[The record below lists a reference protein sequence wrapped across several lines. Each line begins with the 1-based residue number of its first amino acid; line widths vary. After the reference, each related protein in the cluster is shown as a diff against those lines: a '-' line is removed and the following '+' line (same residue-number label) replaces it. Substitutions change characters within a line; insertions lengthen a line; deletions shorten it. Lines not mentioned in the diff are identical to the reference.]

1 MGLFKRGQVWWMRFS
16 YQGRQVKRSTE
27 VSDKKLAEKIH
38 AKVITQIVEGKWFDV
53 DPGRDKTFRGMM
65 EKYLSEC
72 SISKSHAS
80 KLRDVSASKQLL
92 PHFGDYT
99 LADITPRLISS
110 YKTKR
115 RQYGAAPATVNKEL
129 GLAKHAY
136 NIARKEWEWCRDNPF
151 QLVSMEKVNNAR
163 VRYLTDEEFENL
175 LEACE
180 DWFRPIVIVAWH
192 SGMRRG
198 NILSLRFNQVDLFR
212 RVILLDHTKN
222 GERLGIPINDT
233 LYELL
238 KGLSKVRSIKSPF
251 VFDGIY
257 PVQTQRGIKEACKK
271 VGIENFRFHD
281 LRHCFASSLV
291 QRGVDLFRVQKLLGH
306 KDGRMTQRYAHLA
319 PENLREAI
327 KALDTPIS
335 PILAHFQEKGAT
347 VIP

>member
-1 MGLFKRGQVWWMRFS
+1 MRFS
-16 YQGRQVKRSTE
+16 YQGRQIKRSTK
-27 VSDKKLAEKIH
+27 VRDKKLAEKIH
-38 AKVITQIVEGKWFDV
+38 AKVTTQIIEDKWFDV
-53 DPGRDKTFRGMM
+53 DPGKEKTFRGMIGR
-65 EKYLSEC
+65 YLSEC
-72 SISKSHAS
+72 SIRKSHAS
-80 KLRDVSASKQLL
+80 KLRDISASKQLL
-92 PHFGDYT
+92 PHFGDYA
-99 LADITPRLISS
+99 LANITPRLISS

-115 RQYGAAPATVNKEL
+115 RHDGAAPATVNKEL

-163 VRYLTDEEFENL
+163 VRYLTDKEFKNL
-175 LEACE
+175 LEVCE
-180 DWFRPIVIVAWH
+180 DWLRPVVLVAWH
-192 SGMRRG
+192 SGMRLG
-198 NILSLRFNQVDLFR
+198 NILSLRFNQVDLSR

-222 GERLGIPINDT
+222 CERLGIPINDT

-238 KGLSKVRSIKSPF
+238 RGLSKARSIQSPL
-251 VFDGIY
+251 VFEGVYHVKI
-257 PVQTQRGIKEACKK
+257 QRGLRKACRK

-327 KALDTPIS
+327 MALDKPIS
-335 PILAHFQEKGAT
+335 PILEQSNEKGAT
-347 VIP
+347 AMP